1 MNSRSCSSCVPSKHG
16 KCKNK
21 GDRCVIKSGL
31 NSVVTVADHLS
42 HGDGS
47 LQDSLPSGNG
57 EGNDRVGDSIS
68 EDSRMVRAFGANVL
82 NSDGGER
89 RDEWSCRWKKVVM
102 THVKLYDL
110 PRGCIG
116 KEFVGLLADEIR
128 MLCNCIVKSERLI
141 VFCGLLLQRDNMV
154 KIGSD
159 IRRLLK
165 RRMDTWRKG
174 CFDELLYEC
183 IRCA

>member
-1 MNSRSCSSCVPSKHG
+1 MSLEK
-16 KCKNK
+16 
-21 GDRCVIKSGL
+21 
-31 NSVVTVADHLS
+31 VVTTRI
-42 HGDGS
+42 
-47 LQDSLPSGNG
+47 
-57 EGNDRVGDSIS
+57 E
-68 EDSRMVRAFGANVL
+68 
-82 NSDGGER
+82 
-89 RDEWSCRWKKVVM
+89 
-102 THVKLYDL
+102 LYDL
-110 PRGCIG
+110 PGGSIG

-128 MLCNCIVKSERLI
+128 VLCNSLVKSERLI